1 MILFPNSQNNYWVI
15 IGMSE
20 KTIESYGKGFLVLL
34 LPISFLVVFLVST
47 WRIWLG
53 LILLIT
59 GINLWQRYQWEKW
72 CEGVNPIFHQLIQ
85 QNQGSVTPIDLAIR
99 GNFSGDK
106 AKRFLDTKASEFG
119 ASVLNTNDGK
129 QVYYFMTANIL
140 GSIFDSSEPVKTEPR
155 KSSASVMPLL
165 AAPTTMPFVV
175 QEKQFDD
182 ELVVAETSTAT
193 TQVKE
198 TELLQPEVLQT
209 NKNNIEVQEVV
220 AKHVSPESELLQ
232 AQSLQAGV
240 KELEQVHHE
249 VPKTLAQQLVFGS
262 LIQSELAKRLNVY
275 SSTVFKRRDD
285 PDFSEW
291 SRNRDPDG
299 IAWRYDRKAREFF
312 PIEK

>member
-1 MILFPNSQNNYWVI
+1 
-15 IGMSE
+15 MSE

-59 GINLWQRYQWEKW
+59 SINLWQRYQWDKW
-72 CEGVNPIFHQLIQ
+72 CEGVNPMFHQLIQ
-85 QNQGSVTPIDLAIR
+85 QNQGSVTPMDLAVR

-140 GSIFDSSEPVKTEPR
+140 GSIFDSSEPVKQEPR
-155 KSSASVMPLL
+155 KSSTTAMPLL
-165 AAPTTMPFVV
+165 AAPTTTPFVIE
-175 QEKQFDD
+175 EKQPA
-182 ELVVAETSTAT
+182 LVVAETSTAT
-193 TQVKE
+193 YQVKE
-198 TELLQPEVLQT
+198 AELIQAEVPET
-209 NKNNIEVQEVV
+209 DNKETEVQQAEV
-220 AKHVSPESELLQ
+220 KHALSQEPELLQ
-232 AQSLQAGV
+232 AELPQAEV
-240 KELEQVHHE
+240 KEPEQVHE
-249 VPKTLAQQLVFGS
+249 QATKTLAQQLVFGS
-262 LIQSELAKRLNVY
+262 LIQSELAKRLSVY

-285 PDFSEW
+285 PDFPEW

-312 PIEK
+312 PIEKG

>member
-1 MILFPNSQNNYWVI
+1 
-15 IGMSE
+15 MSE

-34 LPISFLVVFLVST
+34 LPISFVVVFVVST

-53 LILLIT
+53 LILLMT
-59 GINLWQRYQWEKW
+59 GINLWQRYQWDKW
-72 CEGVNPIFHQLIQ
+72 CEGVNPVFHQLIQ
-85 QNQGSVTPIDLAIR
+85 QNQGSVTPMDLAIR

-155 KSSASVMPLL
+155 KSSTTAMPLL
-165 AAPTTMPFVV
+165 AAPTTMPLVIE
-175 QEKQFDD
+175 EKP
-182 ELVVAETSTAT
+182 ELVAAETLTAKP
-193 TQVKE
+193 QVKE
-198 TELLQPEVLQT
+198 AELQQAEVLQT
-209 NKNNIEVQEVV
+209 DNNQTEVQQAQV
-220 AKHVSPESELLQ
+220 KHILSQEDELLQ
-232 AQSLQAGV
+232 AEV
-240 KELEQVHHE
+240 KEPQQVHE
-249 VPKTLAQQLVFGS
+249 ATTLAQQLVFGS
-262 LIQSELAKRLNVY
+262 LIQSELAKRLSVY

-285 PDFSEW
+285 PDFPEW

>member
-1 MILFPNSQNNYWVI
+1 
-15 IGMSE
+15 MSE

-34 LPISFLVVFLVST
+34 LPISFIVVFVVST

-53 LILLIT
+53 LILLIA
-59 GINLWQRYQWEKW
+59 GINLVQRYRWDKW
-72 CEGVNPIFHQLIQ
+72 CEGVNPMFHQLIQ
-85 QNQGSVTPIDLAIR
+85 QNQGSISPMDLAAR

-119 ASVLNTNDGK
+119 ASILNTDEGK

-140 GSIFDSSEPVKTEPR
+140 GSIFDSSEPVKQEPR
-155 KSSASVMPLL
+155 RSSVSSMPLL
-165 AAPTTMPFVV
+165 AAPTTMPLVIE
-175 QEKQFDD
+175 QKQP
-182 ELVVAETSTAT
+182 ELVAPIETSVEIPQAKEVQLPQAEPIHTE
-193 TQVKE
+193 VKQAE
-198 TELLQPEVLQT
+198 VIQPEIQEELLQEVHEQT
-209 NKNNIEVQEVV
+209 
-220 AKHVSPESELLQ
+220 A
-232 AQSLQAGV
+232 
-240 KELEQVHHE
+240 
-249 VPKTLAQQLVFGS
+249 KTLSQQLVFGS

-285 PDFSEW
+285 NDFPEW